1 MKLLL
6 FAMLLISSISN
17 SFANCD
23 LTLRIQGINDDGNP
37 MFELNIKDIVK
48 LTQKLTKKGYNVVE
62 VKAIFDRSKDQGD
75 YTATFSTNGLGGI
88 LSNSNVYMDN
98 QNDET
103 IINKSKTA
111 ILRDG
116 LMYRGL
122 AKKIP
127 SCKEISNQ

>member
-1 MKLLL
+1 MKSL
-6 FAMLLISSISN
+6 FIGMLLIGSISN
-17 SFANCD
+17 TFANCD
-23 LTLRIQGINDDGNP
+23 LTLRIQGINIDGKP
-37 MFELNIKDIVK
+37 MLDLNIKDVVTITK
-48 LTQKLTKKGYNVVE
+48 NLTKKGYNIIE
-62 VKAIFDRSKDQGD
+62 IKASFDREEDRGD

-88 LSNSNVYMDN
+88 FSNSNVYMSN

-103 IINKSKTA
+103 IVSKSRTA

-127 SCKEISNQ
+127 ACKKL